1 MGLGALTMA
10 KPLPHADDRP
20 LCPVCAAPMY
30 AVQVAQG
37 IYALP
42 CFHWL
47 YQGGADDA

>member
-1 MGLGALTMA
+1 
-10 KPLPHADDRP
+10 
-20 LCPVCAAPMY
+20 MY

-47 YQGGADDA
+47 YQGGGRTDDAT